1 MALLD
6 VSEVLESPEFID
18 AFEIVRRAKT
28 VNDFGEL
35 ELVESKVVAYGSMQ
49 SATAQDF
56 EQGTDYSKING
67 AVKVFSKSQLKAE
80 SDADYADVIVW
91 RGVRYFVKSVENWAN
106 FGAGFYVAVCQKEG
120 VKNG

>member
-18 AFEIVRRAKT
+18 AFEIIRRSKT

-35 ELVESKVVAYGSMQ
+35 ELVESNVVAYGSMQ

-56 EQGTDYSKING
+56 EQGTDYSKISG

-80 SDADYADVIVW
+80 SDSDYADVIVW

-106 FGAGFYVAVCQKEG
+106 FGAGFCIAVCQKEG
-120 VKNG
+120 VG